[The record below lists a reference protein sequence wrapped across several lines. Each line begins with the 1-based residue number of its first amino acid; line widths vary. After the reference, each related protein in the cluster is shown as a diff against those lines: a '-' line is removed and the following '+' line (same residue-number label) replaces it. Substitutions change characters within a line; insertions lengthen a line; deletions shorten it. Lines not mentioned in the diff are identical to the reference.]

1 MQYGLRKHEI
11 KEIINY
17 SLNNNPD
24 LKYYIDNDYFDEFME
39 LLLEG
44 ICNAIEQNNKQIYS
58 DIEQASRTRRR

>member
-1 MQYGLRKHEI
+1 MQYGLQKHEI

-44 ICNAIEQNNKQIYS
+44 ICNAIEQNNRQIYR
-58 DIEQASRTRRR
+58 DIEQSPITRHR